1 MMRWPVWLRF
11 LAINAGLPWA
21 VVLSLRALGF
31 QGALALLVVLSAA
44 VIMLALNIWHLRTSR
59 DWRLG
64 FALLAVLNPLCTYF
78 FGNVALATSFGA
90 IWLVLRN
97 LAGTG

>member
-1 MMRWPVWLRF
+1 MTRWPVWLRF
-11 LAINAGLPWA
+11 LTINAGLPWA
-21 VVLSLRALGF
+21 VLLSIRALGF

-44 VIMLALNIWHLRTSR
+44 VIMLVLNIWHLRASR
-59 DWRLG
+59 AWRLG
-64 FALLAVLNPLCTYF
+64 FALLAALNPLCTYF

-90 IWLVLRN
+90 IWLVLRG